1 MYQKTLLLLFAIIL
15 ATPAS
20 AQIKD
25 IIIEKA
31 IEKIGEV
38 VTGKEEEEEVDTA
51 IEEDL
56 NEDPDLD
63 DEYDETYR
71 TSDEENEKGTR
82 YDFNHLRDQPSGKR
96 VACICMDNVRQLNK
110 GFGACAGRGGVRFWI
125 YETEDGREIK
135 KQTHKHA
142 LHPDEL
148 SIEELEN
155 LAAHQPKR
163 TSFGR
168 GTTGSRGFYDFAIIF
183 VVCATI
189 AYLAKLYFDNDRDN
203 DELPI

>member
-1 MYQKTLLLLFAIIL
+1 MYQKTLLLLIAIFL
-15 ATPAS
+15 ATPTF
-20 AQIKD
+20 AQIGD

-31 IEKIGEV
+31 IEKIEEAVTNDGE
-38 VTGKEEEEEVDTA
+38 EDAETA
-51 IEEDL
+51 IEEEL
-56 NEDPDLD
+56 NDDPDLD

-96 VACICMDNVRQLNK
+96 VACICMDGARQLNK
-110 GFGACAGRGGVRFWI
+110 GFGACAGRGGVRFWVFK
-125 YETEDGREIK
+125 TEDGREIK
-135 KQTHKHA
+135 KETQNHA

-148 SIEELEN
+148 SPEEMEN

-163 TSFGR
+163 TSFSKGAF
-168 GTTGSRGFYDFAIIF
+168 GNKGFYDFAIIF
-183 VVCATI
+183 VVCSTI
-189 AYLAKLYFDNDRDN
+189 AYLAKLYFDNRRYD